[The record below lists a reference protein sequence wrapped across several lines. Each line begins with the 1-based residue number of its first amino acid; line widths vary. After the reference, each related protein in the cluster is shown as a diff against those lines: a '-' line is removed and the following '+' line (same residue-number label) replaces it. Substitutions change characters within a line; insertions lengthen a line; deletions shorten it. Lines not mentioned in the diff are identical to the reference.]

1 MSSTEGRLTEI
12 ARIGK
17 VHGLDGTVRLQ
28 PDEDCE
34 LVIEKNSVLF
44 LQNRRGDLI
53 PARVTDFRV
62 EKKRNKR
69 LFFVKFDRIADRTE
83 AEQFQDRPVFADIKK
98 SKTDIDPEDPDITG
112 FMIIDE
118 SGLTGTVSGVMAN
131 PAHPIIEAAIH
142 ENRETDIMLI
152 PWVDEYVKSIDRK
165 QKQVICHNLD
175 QLISE

>member
-1 MSSTEGRLTEI
+1 MSSSENRLTEI

-28 PDEDCE
+28 PDDDLEY
-34 LVIEKNSVLF
+34 VIEKNSVLF

-53 PARVTDFRV
+53 PARVTDIRV

-83 AEQFQDRPVFADIKK
+83 AEQFQDRPVFSDIIK
-98 SKTDIDPEDPDITG
+98 SQTDNDPEDSDITG
-112 FMIIDE
+112 FTIIDE
-118 SGLTGTVSGVMAN
+118 SGIVGTVSGVMDN

-142 ENRETDIMLI
+142 EIRETDKLLI
-152 PWVDEYVKSIDRK
+152 PWVDEYVNSIDRK
-165 QKQVICHNLD
+165 QKKVICHNLD
-175 QLISE
+175 QLISN